1 MPRKSAEE
9 ELVSFAATLPNYL
22 RNYLEAAGDSGI
34 EDAREYELGDHRR
47 DRALIEQ
54 YEVSAAILP
63 DEVRREEDV
72 KRKREMLRA
81 LAPSARRGRPRKD
94 ADVEEAMKLKSQG
107 KSWPQ
112 VGRIQGKSGDAARKL
127 TKSREK
133 HPGK

>member
-34 EDAREYELGDHRR
+34 QDAREFELGDHRR

-54 YEVSAAILP
+54 YEVLLRSCP
-63 DEVRREEDV
+63 TKWREHV